1 MGQTSTTGDPE
12 GEIID
17 ISSIIPASIN
27 IEKVLE
33 KLTGEITQRP
43 PMYSAIHINGKRAYD
58 LARAGKEFEIP
69 ERLVTIHSLELI
81 DYTYP
86 NLKVRTHVSSGTY
99 IRTLAED
106 IGKLLETGAYC
117 SELRRIS
124 IADWDIDQAVSLQSM
139 GIID

>member
-1 MGQTSTTGDPE
+1 MFVCLHSQPG
-12 GEIID
+12 
-17 ISSIIPASIN
+17 
-27 IEKVLE
+27 
-33 KLTGEITQRP
+33 
-43 PMYSAIHINGKRAYD
+43 